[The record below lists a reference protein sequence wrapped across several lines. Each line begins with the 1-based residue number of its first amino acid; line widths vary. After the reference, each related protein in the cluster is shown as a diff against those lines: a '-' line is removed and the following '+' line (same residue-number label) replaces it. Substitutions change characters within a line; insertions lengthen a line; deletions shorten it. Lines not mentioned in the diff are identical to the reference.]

1 MSSNSVTKSYI
12 SDNASIADS
21 KYGGA
26 KYRNS
31 TTQRFEYPRK
41 GGYGGDDAS
50 YASTQKTAKGGSCG
64 SNAAK
69 ANTSSY
75 ATQKT
80 AKGGSS
86 GSNAAKANT
95 SSYAT
100 QKTAKGGSSGN
111 AAKANTSSTMSA
123 SKTK

>member
-86 GSNAAKANT
+86 G
-95 SSYAT
+95 
-100 QKTAKGGSSGN
+100 N